1 MLAMMGQRTRAAR
14 TRQRGYAMHYA
25 VQAVIARFPDRGHAI
40 EELAQ
45 TDEEFLSLCE
55 DFAEA
60 EAALARWERSSSSVR
75 EARCTEYRDMV
86 RELAVEIEAELDRR
100 KGSELP

>member
-1 MLAMMGQRTRAAR
+1 
-14 TRQRGYAMHYA
+14 MHYA

-40 EELAQ
+40 EELAHN
-45 TDEEFLSLCE
+45 DDDFRSLCE

-75 EARCTEYRDMV
+75 EARCAEYRDMV
-86 RELAVEIEAELDRR
+86 RDLAAEIEAELNRR
-100 KGSELP
+100 RGGGLP